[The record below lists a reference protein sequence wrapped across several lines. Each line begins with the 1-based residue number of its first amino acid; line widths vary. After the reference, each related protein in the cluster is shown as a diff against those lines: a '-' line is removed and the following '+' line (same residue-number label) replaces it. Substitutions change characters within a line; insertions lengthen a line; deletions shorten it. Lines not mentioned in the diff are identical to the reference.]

1 MKNFA
6 ATLALALSAIAAPA
20 LANDGKSDDKAADTT
35 TREIGKASPSDDRAT
50 APKETESGK
59 ETGK

>member
-20 LANDGKSDDKAADTT
+20 LASDGKSEDKAADTT
-35 TREIGKASPSDDRAT
+35 TREVGKAAPSDDRST
-50 APKETESGK
+50 APKDTESGK